1 MAYTPTLWAKGD
13 IVTSEK
19 LNKIEQGIVDKV
31 DKVNGKTLST
41 NDFTNED
48 KAKLDGI
55 ESQINH
61 LESLVGSPLV
71 ASTVAE
77 MTDEDKVYVYT
88 GSETGYQ
95 SGNWYYYNGTS
106 WVSGGVYNSVAFE
119 TDDTLSIQGMPADA
133 KKTGDELFD
142 LKEGLNNLSSG
153 KIAIDLIESQKQ
165 KGDIYSNIR
174 FEEGYTVNSSN
185 GTIGSTSNMRYF
197 ATNVALKESAIV
209 IGCEKII
216 VKCNID
222 YIARFTYAFF
232 DRDHNSVGSVV
243 TINPVA
249 SNKFEITI
257 PDGAY
262 YLHCGGYGTTTAN
275 TPTACT
281 TTFVY
286 GITSF
291 FVDKMDEQLT
301 SEMLPAQGKATG
313 TRIGALETL
322 KDTTGLS
329 KLRVITNANNINFVA
344 RTGLT
349 NLFVGYGAG
358 ANSVEDYP
366 DGTMNNLN
374 TYDGSFNVAVGFEAM
389 NANVGGDHCT
399 AVGYTALK
407 QNINGDYNTCMGED
421 ALYNNQYGS
430 YNIAIGDHALMSN
443 EGESNIAIGASV
455 ARSITGVD
463 DSIMVGSYAGVN
475 MSGSKHNIAIG
486 NRSGVTSGVTNNC
499 IVIGNDASATE
510 NKQIVIGTS
519 AQESVVIAG
528 KRINFNSDGT
538 VTWESLGV

>member
-1 MAYTPTLWAKGD
+1 MSYESTNWKKGD
-13 IVTSEK
+13 KVTSAK
-19 LNKIEQGIVDKV
+19 LNKIEQGIQE
-31 DKVNGKTLST
+31 
-41 NDFTNED
+41 NDIITSMLTED
-48 KAKLDGI
+48 LTSI
-55 ESQINH
+55 ESSVSL
-61 LESLVGSPLV
+61 LERG
-71 ASTVAE
+71 
-77 MTDEDKVYVYT
+77 K
-88 GSETGYQ
+88 
-95 SGNWYYYNGTS
+95 
-106 WVSGGVYNSVAFE
+106 
-119 TDDTLSIQGMPADA
+119 SI
-133 KKTGDELFD
+133 T
-142 LKEGLNNLSSG
+142 
-153 KIAIDLIESQKQ
+153 DLIEAQKA
-165 KGDIYSNIR
+165 KGGIYASIK

-185 GTIGSTSNMRYF
+185 GTIGSTSNLRYF

-209 IGCEKII
+209 TGCEKII
-216 VKCNID
+216 VKCNTD
-222 YIARFTYAFF
+222 YIARFTYGFF
-232 DRDHNSVGSVV
+232 DRNHNLISSVT

-249 SNKFEITI
+249 SNEFELII

-291 FVDKMDEQLT
+291 FVGKMDEQLT

-329 KLRVITNANNINFVA
+329 KLRVIPNANNINFVA

-366 DGTMNNLN
+366 NGTMNNLN

-399 AVGYTALK
+399 AVGYTAMK

-463 DSIMVGSYAGVN
+463 DSIMLGSYAGVN
-475 MSGSKHNIAIG
+475 MLNSKHNIAIG
-486 NRSGVTSGVTNNC
+486 NRSGVASGVTNNC

-528 KRINFNSDGT
+528 KRIIFNNDGT